1 VPTATYIALANL
13 TLSSGDSS
21 ITFSSIPATYRDLV
35 LVVSGSSTGGGF
47 FAMKLNSSA
56 TGYSRI
62 AMAGNGST
70 TTSYTGG
77 SSEYI
82 DTGFAIGANNS
93 FVHISNFIDYSA
105 TDKSK
110 SVLVRG
116 NTPAN
121 TANQPIAAGY
131 FRWDSN
137 NAINSIE
144 VFMGNNFDS
153 GTTFS
158 LYGIV
163 S

>member
-1 VPTATYIALANL
+1 MSNGTWIALANL

-35 LVVSGSSTGGGF
+35 LVVSGSSTLGGF
-47 FAMKLNSSA
+47 FAMKVNASA
-56 TGYSRI
+56 TGYSRV

-77 SSEYI
+77 STEFI

-93 FVHISNFIDYSA
+93 FVHIANFMDYSA
-105 TDKSK
+105 TDKHK
-110 SVLVRG
+110 TVLVRG
-116 NTPAN
+116 NTPQN
-121 TANQPIAAGY
+121 TANQPIAAGA
-131 FRWDSN
+131 FRWAN
-137 NAINSIE
+137 TNAITSIE

-153 GTTFS
+153 GTTFD

>member
-1 VPTATYIALANL
+1 MPTATYIALANL
-13 TLSSGDSS
+13 TLSTGDSS

-35 LVVSGSSTGGGF
+35 LVVSGTSTLGGF
-47 FAMKLNSSA
+47 FAIKLNLNA
-56 TGYSRI
+56 TGYSRV

-70 TTSYTGG
+70 TNSYTAG
-77 SSEYI
+77 STEYI

-93 FVHISNFIDYSA
+93 FVHIANFMDYSA
-105 TDKSK
+105 TDKHK
-110 SVLVRG
+110 TVLIRG
-116 NTPAN
+116 NTPQN
-121 TANQPIAAGY
+121 TANQPIAAGA
-131 FRWDSN
+131 FRWAN
-137 NAINSIE
+137 TNAVTSIE